1 MGEIGA
7 ALGSLR
13 ELNFISLLLRL
24 CLAVI
29 CGGLIGLEREFRRRP
44 AGFRTYL
51 LVCVGAA
58 AAMLIGQYAAEM
70 LAGPWGSAAQKTTD
84 VTRIGAQVING
95 IGFLGAG
102 TVLVTGRQQVRGLTT
117 AAGLWSSACLGLAVG
132 AGFFECVVFG
142 FLFIFLS
149 FRVLP
154 RVEAALLM
162 RARTMNLFVTFRE
175 NIEMA
180 QLIAHLKS
188 MGVHIYEIELGTD
201 DDPAMAGKP
210 GAVLALRLPRGSR
223 HEQVIT
229 SVLEL
234 ECIARIEEL

>member
-70 LAGPWGSAAQKTTD
+70 LAGPWGDAAQKTTD

-132 AGFFECVVFG
+132 LGLLD
-142 FLFIFLS
+142 LF
-149 FRVLP
+149 
-154 RVEAALLM
+154 AM
-162 RARTMNLFVTFRE
+162 
-175 NIEMA
+175 
-180 QLIAHLKS
+180 
-188 MGVHIYEIELGTD
+188 LG
-201 DDPAMAGKP
+201 G
-210 GAVLALRLPRGSR
+210 
-223 HEQVIT
+223 
-229 SVLEL
+229 
-234 ECIARIEEL
+234 